1 MAYVVRNQV
10 PMIMT
15 FNEEEVEFICH
26 HLAEA
31 MDRAYKVYDFF
42 SERNEEYEDE

>member
-1 MAYVVRNQV
+1 MAYVVRNQT

-15 FNEEEVEFICH
+15 FDEEHVEFICE

-31 MDRAYKVYDFF
+31 MDRAYKVYEFF
-42 SERNEEYEDE
+42 SDEEYEDD